1 MTTADLDVLERK
13 VDALTEIA
21 KHASSAADKDVLRE
35 VYAFLA
41 SHHAKLKTMA
51 KNYAH
56 AQDRVSQLEEENR
69 DLRAELSKRDYQL
82 EHLSKH
88 FQAALDRR
96 TFK

>member
-1 MTTADLDVLERK
+1 MTTAEIDMLERK

-21 KHASSAADKDVLRE
+21 KHASSAADKDALRE
-35 VYAFLA
+35 VYAFLTA
-41 SHHAKLKTMA
+41 HHAKLKALAEEYTRV
-51 KNYAH
+51 K
-56 AQDRVSQLEEENR
+56 DRAAQLEEENHA
-69 DLRAELSKRDYQL
+69 LRSELSKRDYQL